1 MVISEL
7 SEKLDAQHIHYEM
20 DGRPKHL
27 YSIYKKMKGQGK
39 TFDQNL

>member
-20 DGRPKHL
+20 TGGPSTYPFTRR
-27 YSIYKKMKGQGK
+27 
-39 TFDQNL
+39 